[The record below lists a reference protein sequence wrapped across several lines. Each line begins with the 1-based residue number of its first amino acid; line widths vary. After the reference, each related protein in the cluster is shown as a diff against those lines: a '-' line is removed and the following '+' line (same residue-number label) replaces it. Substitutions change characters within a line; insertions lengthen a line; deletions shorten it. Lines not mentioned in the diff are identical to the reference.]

1 MAVVEME
8 LLFSMLILS
17 FLETPLKI
25 QSADQNEFTEIASE
39 IINVTEHFE
48 TDFLECKANTA
59 ERIDKIERLIW

>member
-25 QSADQNEFTEIASE
+25 QSADQNEFTEIAYE
-39 IINVTEHFE
+39 MITVTEYFE
-48 TDFLECKANTA
+48 TDFQECKANTL